1 MRVQENHVLSKLSSQ
16 CFSLRRAPASLGRP
30 QKLLPSHDA
39 VDAAFTGPLQRAQ
52 GSSLGLGLS
61 EHFEPHLRD
70 HSKTSHL
77 VQTGFLGSQNRLI
90 LTDICLV
97 VFTGRRKSQGKSSK
111 VSKID
116 C

>member
-1 MRVQENHVLSKLSSQ
+1 MRVQENHVLSKLYSQ
-16 CFSLRRAPASLGRP
+16 CFSLRRAPASLERP

-90 LTDICLV
+90 LTDYLFGCL
-97 VFTGRRKSQGKSSK
+97 FLQDEESRKGNLQR
-111 VSKID
+111 
-116 C
+116 